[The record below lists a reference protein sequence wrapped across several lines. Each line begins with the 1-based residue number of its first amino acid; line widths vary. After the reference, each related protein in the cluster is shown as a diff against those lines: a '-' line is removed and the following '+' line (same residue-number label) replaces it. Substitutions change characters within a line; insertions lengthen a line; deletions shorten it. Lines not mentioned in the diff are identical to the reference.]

1 MPSDTAISIPHV
13 HAVIF
18 LIMHRKAI
26 NHLKRADPVLAR
38 VIERVGPCRY
48 TVRADG
54 THFDAVVRAIVYQQL
69 SGSAAF
75 TIHSR
80 LLGRFGGVTPQPQVL
95 LDTPDSEL
103 RALGLSRQKTG
114 YLKDLS
120 RRVACGEVPLSTLH
134 DLDDDAI
141 ITALTTVKGVGVWTA
156 QMFLMFR
163 LGRPDVLPDLD
174 LGIRK
179 AIQRAYRTRGLP
191 TSERVQRIGA
201 PWSPF
206 SSVACWYLWRSL
218 ELADTSG
225 TPAAKRQGGSGARQ
239 RGTRKETR
247 ARRAAR

>member
-1 MPSDTAISIPHV
+1 
-13 HAVIF
+13 
-18 LIMHRKAI
+18 MHRKAI

-38 VIERVGPCRY
+38 LIDEVGPCRY
-48 TVRADG
+48 AVRADG

-75 TIHSR
+75 SIHSR
-80 LLGRFGGVTPQPQVL
+80 LLARFGGVTPEPQLL
-95 LDTPDSEL
+95 LDTPDAEL
-103 RALGLSRQKTG
+103 RALGLSRQKIG

-134 DLDDDAI
+134 DMEDDAVI
-141 ITALTTVKGVGVWTA
+141 AALTAVKGIGVWTA

-179 AIQRAYRTRGLP
+179 AIQRAYRLRKLP
-191 TSERVQRIGA
+191 AAERVHRIGA

-206 SSVACWYLWRSL
+206 STVACWYLWRSL
-218 ELADTSG
+218 ELSDTGG
-225 TPAAKRQGGSGARQ
+225 TPAAKRQGGNGARKGGD
-239 RGTRKETR
+239 RARKSGTRQATR
-247 ARRAAR
+247 ARRAKR